1 MNKVKKSLESR
12 DRVDFQNERKNPL
25 EALERA
31 DSRNLA
37 MMVKQNDAIIKLLR
51 TLVQTVKEW
60 KDADSIIEIFYIS
73 F

>member
-60 KDADSIIEIFYIS
+60 KEAD
-73 F
+73 